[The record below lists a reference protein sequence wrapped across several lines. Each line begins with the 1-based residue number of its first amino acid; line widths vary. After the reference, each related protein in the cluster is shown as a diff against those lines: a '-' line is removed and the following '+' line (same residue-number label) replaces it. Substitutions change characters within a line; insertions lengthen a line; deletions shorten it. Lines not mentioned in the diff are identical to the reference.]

1 AAGGGSDH
9 RWRRSDGVGVGWSG
23 WEAPVGCE
31 EGRGALDFGNV
42 QAEGGVPR
50 SSGARRRGWPRRRW
64 SGEGRGQRLG
74 LGSSCGGKEGCWEFS
89 FGEKG
94 AESVVS
100 RVAGERRRK
109 RWPAA
114 LLGTR
119 EGQIG

>member
-1 AAGGGSDH
+1 MG
-9 RWRRSDGVGVGWSG
+9 RSG
-23 WEAPVGCE
+23 WEAPLGCE
-31 EGRGALDFGNV
+31 EGRGALYFGNV
-42 QAEGGVPR
+42 EAEGGVPR

-74 LGSSCGGKEGCWEFS
+74 LGGSCGGKEGCWEFS

-94 AESVVS
+94 AELVVS

-114 LLGTR
+114 LVGTR
-119 EGQIG
+119 EGLGSALNRPGRRGRSC